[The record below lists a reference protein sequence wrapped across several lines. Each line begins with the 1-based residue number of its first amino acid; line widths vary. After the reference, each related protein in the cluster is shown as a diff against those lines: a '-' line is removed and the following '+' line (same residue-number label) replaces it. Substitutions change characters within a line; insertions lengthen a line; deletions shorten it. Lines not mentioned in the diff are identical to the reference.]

1 MKDINDFV
9 DLLSDVSSSDIYSS
23 EQSEVTSFRFTDSQG
38 YDRIG
43 GEYEI
48 LGAPLTALG
57 PATSVAPIQTV
68 QPSIS
73 SFLDVESS
81 TGIQLTLGDIAQP
94 YIFVNGDNGAAGS
107 ATFAAPFDAVVAIA
121 DANGRFCTGTL
132 IAENVVLTARHCSVN
147 NSDQVVFGDNLNNPT
162 LTVDVESVF
171 LPGGNQEG
179 GVWFDGDDIA
189 LLTLSDDVPSSVAQP
204 LPLTIENDSL
214 VGDVVSIFGYGD
226 NGVGVTLADIDSG
239 VDPFDTSFNGSRWGG
254 QNVVDLYGDFG
265 GGENLFLADF
275 DDGTEFGNTLGL
287 SIGSDSS
294 PVNSEAIIADGDSG
308 SPLLALVDGQLAIAG
323 VASGGIT
330 GAAHGAVGFWT
341 GVGRF
346 AQPIANAGGQF
357 VEGIGSDNGEDEA
370 GGSNFTLPENDD
382 HGDETGIS
390 ATELEFV
397 SNDGRLTARD
407 SGFIGFEASPVESDV
422 FRFTTTI
429 TGRIILDARA
439 TSGDLDAEIRIF
451 DAQGNLIGS
460 NDNAEQP
467 ATDNPLDSQL
477 LLRNTPAGDYFVA
490 VSANDG
496 SNGEYRVAVRSRP
509 GNLNVEP
516 GDSFNSAGRI
526 FLGTGPTTFVRSEIE
541 TRVDEDFFQFTAVE
555 TGRIVVRVNGLMPG
569 LNTVLR
575 GFDDDGLLLDSNNNF
590 KGSLDP
596 RVSFNVVE
604 GDNYFLKLNSIG
616 TTTGDYRLS
625 LRMADTVG
633 NVAGGTP
640 FSLRLNDAT
649 DLTASN
655 LGEAGLVD
663 QSLIQSEATGLL
675 AAV

>member
-1 MKDINDFV
+1 M
-9 DLLSDVSSSDIYSS
+9 
-23 EQSEVTSFRFTDSQG
+23 
-38 YDRIG
+38 
-43 GEYEI
+43 
-48 LGAPLTALG
+48 
-57 PATSVAPIQTV
+57 
-68 QPSIS
+68 
-73 SFLDVESS
+73 
-81 TGIQLTLGDIAQP
+81 
-94 YIFVNGDNGAAGS
+94 
-107 ATFAAPFDAVVAIA
+107 
-121 DANGRFCTGTL
+121 
-132 IAENVVLTARHCSVN
+132 
-147 NSDQVVFGDNLNNPT
+147 
-162 LTVDVESVF
+162 
-171 LPGGNQEG
+171 
-179 GVWFDGDDIA
+179 
-189 LLTLSDDVPSSVAQP
+189 
-204 LPLTIENDSL
+204 
-214 VGDVVSIFGYGD
+214 
-226 NGVGVTLADIDSG
+226 
-239 VDPFDTSFNGSRWGG
+239 
-254 QNVVDLYGDFG
+254 
-265 GGENLFLADF
+265 
-275 DDGTEFGNTLGL
+275 
-287 SIGSDSS
+287 
-294 PVNSEAIIADGDSG
+294 
-308 SPLLALVDGQLAIAG
+308 ALVDGQLAIAG

-429 TGRIILDARA
+429 AGRIILDARA